1 MLWELC
7 ARGAQRI
14 NPTAFEHESAERQA
28 DMLFCTGC
36 STSPSGGVYRTT
48 NKVAARP
55 KRQRGDSNPCGQSPM
70 DFWSITLATRSRCL
84 SQFFYFISTFC
95 SLRFYTDPLIYMNLE
110 PLEGQGFLLKDS
122 LLVFFLQ
129 LAEFPTRVL
138 TCFIN
143 CLFPKTPRGLEPLQ
157 AEPNGFPGQSGFD
170 MLIVYT

>member
-28 DMLFCTGC
+28 GMLFCTGC
-36 STSPSGGVYRTT
+36 STSPSGGGLPDYKQSYRKTEAT
-48 NKVAARP
+48 ARGFEP
-55 KRQRGDSNPCGQSPM
+55 LRAEPNGCLVHHLSHSVTLSLTVF
-70 DFWSITLATRSRCL
+70 DFVCI
-84 SQFFYFISTFC
+84 FC
-95 SLRFYTDPLIYMNLE
+95 SFRFYTDPLIYTNLE

-129 LAEFPTRVL
+129 LAEFSKRVL

>member
-1 MLWELC
+1 MLDISEWGGLPDYKQSCRKTEAT
-7 ARGAQRI
+7 ARG
-14 NPTAFEHESAERQA
+14 FEPLRAEPNGF
-28 DMLFCTGC
+28 LVHHL
-36 STSPSGGVYRTT
+36 SHSV
-48 NKVAARP
+48 
-55 KRQRGDSNPCGQSPM
+55 
-70 DFWSITLATRSRCL
+70 TLSLTVFHFVC
-84 SQFFYFISTFC
+84 IFC
-95 SLRFYTDPLIYMNLE
+95 SFRFYTDPLIYTNLE

-129 LAEFPTRVL
+129 LAEFSTRVL

>member
-1 MLWELC
+1 ME
-7 ARGAQRI
+7 
-14 NPTAFEHESAERQA
+14 
-28 DMLFCTGC
+28 
-36 STSPSGGVYRTT
+36 
-48 NKVAARP
+48 
-55 KRQRGDSNPCGQSPM
+55 
-70 DFWSITLATRSRCL
+70 FWSITLATRSRCL

-95 SLRFYTDPLIYMNLE
+95 LLRFYTDPLIYMNLE

-129 LAEFPTRVL
+129 LAEFSKRVL
-138 TCFIN
+138 ICFIN